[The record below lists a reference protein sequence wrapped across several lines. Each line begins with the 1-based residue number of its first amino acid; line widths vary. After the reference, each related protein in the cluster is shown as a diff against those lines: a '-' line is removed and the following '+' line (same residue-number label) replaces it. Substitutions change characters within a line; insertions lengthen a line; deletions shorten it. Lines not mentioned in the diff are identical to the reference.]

1 MQLPCHCHEL
11 ERVGVEP
18 NGSTS
23 SETTATPSSASSL
36 TAGNLAAGAS
46 LQPSAAPSFA
56 STARLPVFAA
66 GALGSAAHKA
76 WLLHFQ
82 PFIADLELLLRAH
95 HTFKQQQRQQTG
107 ESVTEQE
114 ALERGTGMQHTAA
127 DTGDA
132 ALMSENANVDAWA
145 DSAPD
150 VLQFLAAE
158 LRGFVEGAGNLTAVQ
173 QLLQRLVLPS

>member
-1 MQLPCHCHEL
+1 MERKGPDVSDVYGGHVHTFLGAKNSPRLEL
-11 ERVGVEP
+11 R
-18 NGSTS
+18 
-23 SETTATPSSASSL
+23 
-36 TAGNLAAGAS
+36 AAIG
-46 LQPSAAPSFA
+46 
-56 STARLPVFAA
+56 LPVFAA